1 MNKLDNGVII
11 NSMKINSVELIDKQL
26 VLLLEDF
33 FETDFLEK
41 LTQLFEQHT
50 KSLDWIDAE
59 WTSHRQIYHGNDP
72 VYLELLEVLSSPTI
86 LTPIEQALG
95 KKIKFDSV
103 NLWADYPGFGPLQA
117 HQEGAGQG
125 QAQIY
130 ITRKEHATNG
140 TSILN
145 NNKQLLFTLPYRNNY
160 GWYFDECTKV
170 MHSREF
176 DVPAGTVRYSLIFW
190 YNYETKIH

>member
-1 MNKLDNGVII
+1 
-11 NSMKINSVELIDKQL
+11 MKINSVVLADKQT

-33 FETDFLEK
+33 FEADFLEK
-41 LTQLFEQHT
+41 LTRLFEQHT
-50 KSLDWIDAE
+50 ISPDWIDAE
-59 WTSHRQIYHGNDP
+59 WTSRRKIYSGNDP
-72 VYLELLEVLSSPTI
+72 VYLELLEVLASPKI
-86 LTPIEQALG
+86 LTPIEQTLG

-103 NLWADYPGFGPLQA
+103 KLWSDYPGFGPLQA
-117 HQEGAGQG
+117 HQEGSGQG

-140 TSILN
+140 VSVLN
-145 NNKQLLFTLPYRNNY
+145 NDKQMLFTLPYRNNY

-176 DVPAGTVRYSLIFW
+176 DVPAGAVRYSLIFW
-190 YNYETKIH
+190 YNYETKIY

>member
-1 MNKLDNGVII
+1 
-11 NSMKINSVELIDKQL
+11 MKINSVVLIDKQL

-50 KSLDWIDAE
+50 KSPDWIDAE
-59 WTSHRQIYHGNDP
+59 WTSCRRIYCGNDP
-72 VYLELLEVLSSPTI
+72 VYLELLKVLSSPTT

-103 NLWADYPGFGPLQA
+103 KLWADYPGFGPLQA
-117 HQEGAGQG
+117 HQEGSGQG

-145 NNKQLLFTLPYRNNY
+145 NDKQLLFTLPYRNNY
-160 GWYFDECTKV
+160 GWYFDDCTKV

-176 DVPAGTVRYSLIFW
+176 DVPVNTVRYSLIFW
-190 YNYETKIH
+190 YSYETKIY